1 MDFYASATAAEV
13 IDVIRGAAVVWAVG
27 GSRLLT
33 SEVLGKLPG
42 YRMVLRSGSGR
53 DSIIGLSPVCVSF
66 RQCNRMQF

>member
-13 IDVIRGAAVVWAVG
+13 IDIVHGAAVVWAFG

-53 DSIIGLSPVCVSF
+53 DSIIGLSPVRVSF
-66 RQCNRMQF
+66 RQCNRTQF